1 MKFLTSI
8 KIPTKIMV
16 AVGVCLAFMATLATV
31 SIWQMN
37 RIGKELESI
46 AEANMP
52 VMEVVSKITTHQL
65 EQAVLLE
72 RSLRAYGVQSK
83 TDDAKLKKMHAKFEK
98 LAYQVDDEIKLGE
111 KIAQSAQK
119 IAHTQ
124 AEKDEYTHVLNTLIE
139 IEKQHK
145 DYDDQALKILRLAA
159 EGKKAEANKY
169 VASVEVLEEALDHKL
184 VALLS
189 EIETFTLAS
198 ARIAEQH
205 EKEAIQ
211 QMIWLSVMAFLGGL
225 IVAWLIGQKAIS
237 APLVKA
243 IGAMNA
249 LADGKTDVALS
260 NENRKDE
267 IGSMFAALQVFRENA
282 KAKEALAQKDAEQQE
297 EERRKQQHLAHL
309 IAEFEAHVD
318 SIQTALRDETT
329 VMSDTSKGLITLADQ
344 ASTSADNAHAASG
357 EASGNVQT
365 VASAATELSASI
377 QEISNQASR
386 ALEISNVAADVTQK
400 TNADVTQL
408 ASTAD
413 QIGEVV
419 GIIRAIAEQT
429 NLLALNAT
437 IEAARAGEAG
447 KGFAVVASEV
457 KDLSTQTA
465 KATDEIAAQI
475 NGIQSSTKATVESIE
490 EIGHHIQAVTEVTS
504 VIAAAVHEQTAAT
517 EEISHSI
524 TKAASGSDEAAEN
537 VTKVSDVI
545 RDTRDQSA
553 IVEGT
558 SEKLMMVTSKLNGAV
573 DAFLSS
579 VDVEGSSQARKAS

>member
-1 MKFLTSI
+1 MTFLTSI
-8 KIPTKIMV
+8 KIPTKIML
-16 AVGVCLAFMATLATV
+16 AVGLCLTFMALLATV

-72 RSLRAYGVQSK
+72 RSLRSYGVQAK
-83 TDDAKLKKMHAKFEK
+83 TDDAKLRVMHKKFEK
-98 LAYQVDDEIKLGE
+98 LAHKVDAEIKLGE

-119 IAHTQ
+119 YAQSQ
-124 AEKDEYTHVLNTLIE
+124 AERDEYNHVLNTLIK

-145 DYDDQALKILRLAA
+145 EYDDQALMTLKLAS
-159 EGKKAEANKY
+159 EGKKEEANKY
-169 VASVEVLEEALDHKL
+169 VAGVEALEESLDHQL
-184 VALLS
+184 VTLLT
-189 EIETFTLAS
+189 EVETFTLAS
-198 ARIAEQH
+198 ARLAEKH

-225 IVAWLIGQKAIS
+225 FVAWLIGQKAIS

-243 IGAMNA
+243 IGSMNA
-249 LADGKTDVALS
+249 LAEGKTDVDLS
-260 NENRKDE
+260 NDNRKDE
-267 IGSMFAALQVFRENA
+267 IGAMIAALHVFRENA
-282 KAKEALAQKDAEQQE
+282 KAKAILAQKDAEQQE
-297 EERRKQQHLAHL
+297 VERRKQQHLAQL
-309 IAEFEAHVD
+309 IADFEDHVE
-318 SIQTALRDETT
+318 SIQNALRDETS
-329 VMSDTSKGLITLADQ
+329 VMSNTSKGLITLADQ
-344 ASTSADNAHAASG
+344 ASISADNAHAASG

-386 ALEISNVAADVTQK
+386 ALEISNTAANVTQK
-400 TNADVTQL
+400 TNSDVTEL

-457 KDLSTQTA
+457 KELSTQTA

-475 NGIQSSTKATVESIE
+475 NGIQTSTKATVESIE

-504 VIAAAVHEQTAAT
+504 VIASAVHEQTAAT

-558 SEKLMMVTSKLNGAV
+558 SENLMKVTSKLNGAV
-573 DAFLSS
+573 DQFLSS
-579 VDVEGSSQARKAS
+579 VNVEGDSTRKAS